1 MFFLAL
7 MATLSGVA
15 LVWSV
20 VRAAPLCWRSVM
32 RYGMA
37 GAFLFTGFDH
47 FLSLE
52 TRYLPMIPPYLGP
65 FGRELVIASG
75 VAELAGAIGL
85 LLPRAAW
92 SRLRLPDMRPVAGV
106 GLALLL
112 SVTVLANAHV
122 AEAGLEVQGLSAGQT
137 YAAIRPL
144 LQPIF
149 ILWALVC
156 SEAIFP
162 PRRSA
167 RTS

>member
-20 VRAAPLCWRSVM
+20 VRAAPLCWRSVL

-75 VAELAGAIGL
+75 VAELAGALGL

-92 SRLRLPDMRPVAGV
+92 SRLRLYIARATM
-106 GLALLL
+106 ALIPRLWNLRMFL
-112 SVTVLANAHV
+112 S
-122 AEAGLEVQGLSAGQT
+122 
-137 YAAIRPL
+137 YI
-144 LQPIF
+144 
-149 ILWALVC
+149 
-156 SEAIFP
+156 SEEFHHG
-162 PRRSA
+162 
-167 RTS
+167 TEK